1 MVAPYIPLPENV
13 DVSLGSEISSQA
25 RVLKAQ
31 FGNGYTQ
38 RAGDGQN
45 AVSASYAVSFQNLT
59 RPEAKVLLDFFNLQ
73 AGYKSFRYRVSGE
86 SVDRLWTCE
95 QWSREHVSPMLDT
108 VKATFVETFT
118 S

>member
-13 DVSLGSEISSQA
+13 DVSLGSEVQSQA

-45 AVSASYAVSFQNLT
+45 AVADQYSVSFQNLT
-59 RPEAKVLLDFFNLQ
+59 RPEAKVILDFLRER
-73 AGYKSFRYRVSGE
+73 AGFQSFRYRVSGE
-86 SVDRLWTCE
+86 DADKLWTCE

-108 VKATFVETFT
+108 VKATFIQVFT